1 MRRLVIIFFVSILLV
16 SCNSYKVRMNPKIDE
31 SKVSKLKVPFK
42 NRVSFAHEE
51 EDLSYICAPKQIVYV
66 EFFNNI
72 PLEVWCEK

>member
-1 MRRLVIIFFVSILLV
+1 
-16 SCNSYKVRMNPKIDE
+16 MNPKIDE